1 MKPGWNDYSVSRRKF
16 LSTATLAAC
25 GLSASSALPYFD
37 LAKPGATPEKAD
49 ITLKIAPVSFEI
61 APKKIL
67 HTIGYNGPLSGP
79 ALRMTDGLQVVV
91 YVYNH
96 TAHTD

>member
-1 MKPGWNDYSVSRRKF
+1 MKPGWDDYSVSRRKF

-37 LAKPGATPEKAD
+37 LAKPGVTPQKAD

-67 HTIGYNGPLSGP
+67 HTIGYNGQVPGP
-79 ALRMTDGLQVVV
+79 VVRFCG
-91 YVYNH
+91 
-96 TAHTD
+96 